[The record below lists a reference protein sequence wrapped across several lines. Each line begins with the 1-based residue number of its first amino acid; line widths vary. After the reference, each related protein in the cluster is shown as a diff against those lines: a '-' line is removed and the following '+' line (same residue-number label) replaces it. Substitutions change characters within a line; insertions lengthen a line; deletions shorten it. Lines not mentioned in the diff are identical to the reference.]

1 MTELGFTYLLLAQPM
16 RRSPFC
22 LPGQKMAQPKREIL
36 EEIKMEI
43 VSVDQLEDLIVK
55 GEFAHGAGQAAWLK
69 WRLLNE
75 RR

>member
-1 MTELGFTYLLLAQPM
+1 
-16 RRSPFC
+16 
-22 LPGQKMAQPKREIL
+22 MAQPKREIL

-43 VSVDQLEDLIVK
+43 VSVGQLEDLIVK